1 MTPKPINMLC
11 KHRRGAA
18 AVIAMMYLILFST
31 LAVAMFEVSTL
42 NTRAAGNFADN
53 DRARGAAESGLRWMS
68 WRFVRMSRPKTAVG
82 DINSTVANTLWPN
95 IVSSI
100 QTDLS
105 SMQKSAERVTTV
117 TTGQL
122 KTAPISTDV
131 NGGTFQVTVKQNP
144 ADKRYLFVTSTGTY
158 GATSKSLSM
167 TFKIDKKV
175 KFAIVGKVPIQL
187 GRSTIV
193 EGPVAMA
200 TANKYPPVLML
211 SDFRHLSTAL
221 RDKIDDFN
229 DFLKENHPGYD
240 NRVNVNNP
248 DELALA
254 TAAHYS
260 DVNVDGYIDEY
271 DLFLKQF
278 DGNSDGKITK
288 AEFTNPGTGKL
299 YDADLFNAIDA
310 LGAPMFDGDPQRLG
324 FQDNVI
330 DNYDAYTKLRGQ
342 LTMATTANAWE
353 SNLSGGKT
361 IHDMIVGPIQA
372 ADGATVPVKFGADSS
387 EIFDLSPANFDTTS
401 FKNRTGSTAGTTVRT
416 SGRIENTTLLAA
428 DVSYA
433 PALRQVTA
441 KGGTTLVVGQ
451 IYLKTVF
458 DSANAD
464 AVAAGKTQATGSA
477 PATTVDERTPIG
489 STSWQATYRR
499 PAFRYIAFKNV
510 RIPKGLNALFE
521 NCTFKG
527 VTFVE
532 LTTNIT
538 KNGSTTTNSSDG
550 MTWSQRMKSG
560 SFSNTTVLTTTN
572 SKGFD
577 DGNNL
582 RFNNCTMNGP
592 VASDNPTA
600 YTHFSNS
607 WEFTGSTLFDNQ
619 VDQTATMIAPQTN
632 IEMGSF
638 TDPSAAPSKLVGVV
652 VAGNIDIRGTSVV
665 DGSIIVTGDGAGNTT
680 QGWFGPSDSDTTSD
694 TQMPEGGYGR
704 LNIRYNPTR
713 PLPDGINVMIDIVPD
728 LQTYQ
733 EIAK

>member
-1 MTPKPINMLC
+1 MTPTNRINLR
-11 KHRRGAA
+11 KHRRGAT
-18 AVIAMMYLILFST
+18 AVVAMMYLIIFST

-53 DRARGAAESGLRWMS
+53 DRARASAESGLRWMT
-68 WRFVRMSRPKTAVG
+68 WRFVRMARPKTSIG
-82 DINSTVANTLWPN
+82 DINSTVADSLWPG

-100 QTDLS
+100 QADLS
-105 SMQKSAERVTTV
+105 SMQTTAERLTTV

-122 KTAPISTDV
+122 KTAPISTEV
-131 NGGTFQVTVKQNP
+131 NGGTFVVTVKQNP

-158 GATSKSLSM
+158 GQTSKSLSM

-211 SDFRHLSTAL
+211 SDFRHLSTSL
-221 RDKIDDFN
+221 RNKIDAFN
-229 DFLKENHPGYD
+229 DFLQENHPGYD
-240 NRVNVNNP
+240 NRINVNNP

-254 TAAHYS
+254 TAENYS
-260 DVNVDGYIDEY
+260 DVNKDGYIDEY
-271 DLFLKQF
+271 DLFVKEF
-278 DGNSDGKITK
+278 DGNSDNKITK
-288 AEFTNPGTGKL
+288 AEFTNPSTGKL
-299 YDADLFNAIDA
+299 YDVDLFNAIDA
-310 LGAPMFDGDPQRLG
+310 LGSPMFDGDPMRLG
-324 FQDNVI
+324 YQDNVI
-330 DNYDAYTKLRGQ
+330 DNYDAYTKVRGQ
-342 LTMATTANAWE
+342 LTMATTANAWQA
-353 SNLSGGKT
+353 NLGSGST

-372 ADGATVPVKFGADSS
+372 ADGASVPVKFGADAT
-387 EIFDLSPANFDTTS
+387 EIFDLSPTNFNTAS
-401 FKNRTGSTAGTTVRT
+401 FKNRTGSTAGTTVRQ
-416 SGRIENTTLLAA
+416 SGRIENTTLLAS
-428 DVSYA
+428 DVTYT
-433 PALRQVTA
+433 PAVRQVTVA
-441 KGGTTLVVGQ
+441 GGTTLVVGQ
-451 IYLKTVF
+451 VYLKTTF
-458 DSANAD
+458 DAANTT
-464 AVAAGKTQATGSA
+464 AVAAGKAQATGIT
-477 PATTVDERTPIG
+477 PANTADERTPFG
-489 STSWQATYRR
+489 STTWQATYRR
-499 PAFRYIAFKNV
+499 PAFRFIAFKNV

-521 NCTFKG
+521 SCTFKG

-532 LTTNIT
+532 LTTNI
-538 KNGSTTTNSSDG
+538 NGNNSTSSSEG
-550 MTWSQRMKSG
+550 MTWSKRMKSG
-560 SFSNTTVLTTTN
+560 QGSFSKDTALTTTN
-572 SKGFD
+572 SRGFD

-592 VASDNPTA
+592 VASDNPSA

-680 QGWFGPSDSDTTSD
+680 QGWFGPSDSDTTS
-694 TQMPEGGYGR
+694 TTPMPEGGYGR

-713 PLPDGINVMIDIVPD
+713 PLPDGINVMIDIVAD
-728 LQTYQ
+728 LQTY
-733 EIAK
+733 EEVAK